1 MTKEELK
8 TIEEKVLWE
17 LENNPL
23 TRNSDKELAI
33 AVYMDFYNM
42 TPYTP
47 FVEVMYSKLPNYET
61 LGRARR
67 KIQEPHSAVRFVSL
81 NFTFAKRYDLKFRLF
96 CSWNFIIVLWY
107 ASAWKRAQDRNVL
120 RSFFICQSGVRLL
133 ALDISGMLR
142 GLSFPAQG

>member
-67 KIQEPHSAVRFVSL
+67 KIQETRE
-81 NFTFAKRYDLKFRLF
+81 DLRATDKIEKERIA
-96 CSWNFIIVLWY
+96 NQEVYMEY
-107 ASAWKRAQDRNVL
+107 ATE
-120 RSFFICQSGVRLL
+120 G
-133 ALDISGMLR
+133 
-142 GLSFPAQG
+142 